1 LPLIIL
7 LAWSGAQ
14 TLRPNCLWAVA
25 LRSAFLAIAMLF
37 YFWSLVFGLWSLALI
52 PIAQAL
58 AGLFT
63 WPIFILL
70 ILGLV
75 LRQHIGPVRILAVAI
90 GFVGIIFVVD
100 TDLADLNFLSFLPI
114 FGGFFTLWLRWLLV
128 NCVKVKALC
137 V

>member
-1 LPLIIL
+1 
-7 LAWSGAQ
+7 
-14 TLRPNCLWAVA
+14 
-25 LRSAFLAIAMLF
+25 M
-37 YFWSLVFGLWSLALI
+37 ALI

-63 WPIFILL
+63 SPIFILL
-70 ILGLV
+70 ISGLV

-90 GFVGIIFVVD
+90 GFFGIIFVVD